1 MRRDAVAAD
10 RAFVVREAAAAW
22 RKAGAIDEATE
33 RTIDTSYPDDRRRLG
48 LGLRILACVA
58 TLAGGGAV
66 VALIGATIRPGDA
79 TLFAGAAL
87 LFVAATE
94 MQIGRSR
101 RAQAGA
107 EYATG
112 LLGALFV
119 CAFFGD
125 SIGFPLAWGTYALCA
140 LSWALGAWRW
150 GFAFFAVIAMLIAL
164 GGFADGHHARAGAV
178 AIGVA
183 SLATLLATPRWIRL
197 SPSHRRALDWAAT
210 LGVAAAYAA
219 GNVYVLDTIGLRPWH
234 AHVPAPGWARVMAI
248 LATALVP
255 PGLLALGIVRRLR
268 TLLLLGALTT
278 AASLATIR
286 SYVHVAP
293 LWIVLAASGAA
304 CAGLAIGLKRWI
316 ARGPTKERR
325 GFTAEPLYGDRR
337 LLALAQGLA
346 TVASLSPRPAPAG
359 ERPSFEGGGGLSG
372 GGGAQGRS

>member
-1 MRRDAVAAD
+1 
-10 RAFVVREAAAAW
+10 
-22 RKAGAIDEATE
+22 
-33 RTIDTSYPDDRRRLG
+33 
-48 LGLRILACVA
+48 
-58 TLAGGGAV
+58 
-66 VALIGATIRPGDA
+66 
-79 TLFAGAAL
+79 
-87 LFVAATE
+87 
-94 MQIGRSR
+94 
-101 RAQAGA
+101 
-107 EYATG
+107 
-112 LLGALFV
+112 
-119 CAFFGD
+119 
-125 SIGFPLAWGTYALCA
+125 
-140 LSWALGAWRW
+140 
-150 GFAFFAVIAMLIAL
+150 
-164 GGFADGHHARAGAV
+164 
-178 AIGVA
+178 VA

-248 LATALVP
+248 LATALIP
-255 PGLLALGIVRRLR
+255 PGLLALGIVRRHR

-316 ARGPTKERR
+316 ARGSTKERR